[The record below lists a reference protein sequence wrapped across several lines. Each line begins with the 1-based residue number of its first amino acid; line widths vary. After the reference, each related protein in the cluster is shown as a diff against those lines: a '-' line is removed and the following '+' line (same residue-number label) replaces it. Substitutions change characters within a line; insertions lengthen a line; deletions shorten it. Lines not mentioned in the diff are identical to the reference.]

1 MSPFWRHIVVA
12 AAIFVLVSLLA
23 RAIDWSLRRRPLA
36 PEAATRYRVF
46 RRIVTVVILTV
57 GLFSA
62 LLAIPEVRAV
72 AGGLLASSALLGIVI
87 GFAAQ
92 RTLGNFVAGILIAL
106 AQPVRIG
113 DRVEYDG
120 MPGVVEEIGLTY
132 TFIRAVD
139 RRRIVV
145 PNEKLASDTI
155 VNASIRSR
163 ETFAEVSVPIPLTA
177 DLEAAVEALRTDV
190 AGERDAQVYLSSL
203 GETTTF
209 ATVTI
214 RAVAIDDGAA
224 LQLER
229 DLRLR
234 THRRLRELGVWA

>member
-1 MSPFWRHIVVA
+1 MDPFWRHIVLA
-12 AAIFVLVSLLA
+12 AAILAVVFVFA
-23 RAIDWSLRRRPLA
+23 RLTDWWLQRRTLP
-36 PEAATRYRVF
+36 PEAVTRYRVF
-46 RRIVTVVILTV
+46 RRIVTVSILVV

-62 LLAIPEVRAV
+62 LLAIPEVRVV

-113 DRVEYDG
+113 DRVEYEG
-120 MPGVVEEIGLTY
+120 TEGVVEEVGLTY

-139 RRRIVV
+139 RRRLVV

-163 ETFAEVSVPIPLTA
+163 ETFAEISVPVPLTA
-177 DLEAAVEALRTDV
+177 DLDSALEALREDL
-190 AGERDAQVYLSSL
+190 ADERDTQVYVSALADP
-203 GETTTF
+203 
-209 ATVTI
+209 ATVTV
-214 RAVAIDDGAA
+214 RAAASDEVAAER
-224 LQLER
+224 LEH

-234 THRRLRELGVWA
+234 AHRRLRELGVWA

>member
-1 MSPFWRHIVVA
+1 MA

-23 RAIDWSLRRRPLA
+23 RLIDWSLQRRPLP
-36 PEAATRYRVF
+36 PEAVTRYRIF
-46 RRIVTVVILTV
+46 RRTVAVIILAV

-72 AGGLLASSALLGIVI
+72 AGGLLASSALLGVVL

-92 RTLGNFVAGILIAL
+92 RTLGNFVAGLLIAL

-120 MPGVVEEIGLTY
+120 TPGVVEEIGLTY
-132 TFIRAVD
+132 TFIRAGD
-139 RRRIVV
+139 GRRIVV

-155 VNASIRSR
+155 VNASIRGR
-163 ETFAEVSVPIPLTA
+163 ETYAEVSVPVPLRT
-177 DLEAAVEALRTDV
+177 DLEAALDALREDV
-190 AGERDAQVYLSSL
+190 AEERDAQVYVSALADS
-203 GETTTF
+203 
-209 ATVTI
+209 ATVTV
-214 RAVAIDDGAA
+214 RAVADDDVAA

-229 DLRLR
+229 ELRLR
-234 THRRLRELGVWA
+234 AQKRLRALGVWA

>member
-1 MSPFWRHIVVA
+1 MSPFWKHIVIA
-12 AAIFVLVSLLA
+12 AVIFAVVTLLA
-23 RAIDWSLRRRPLA
+23 RATDWWLQRRTLA
-36 PEAATRYRVF
+36 PEAVTRYRVF
-46 RRIVTVVILTV
+46 RRTVTVVILTV

-72 AGGLLASSALLGIVI
+72 AGGLLASSALLGIVL

-120 MPGVVEEIGLTY
+120 NSGVVEEIGLTY
-132 TFIRAVD
+132 TFIRALD

-155 VNASIRSR
+155 VNASIRSA
-163 ETFAEVSVPIPLTA
+163 ETFAEVSVPVPLAA
-177 DLEAAVEALRTDV
+177 DLDAALEALKADI
-190 AGERDAQVYLSSL
+190 AEERDASVFVSSL
-203 GETTTF
+203 ADP
-209 ATVTI
+209 ATVTV
-214 RAVAIDDGAA
+214 RAAA
-224 LQLER
+224 QDELAAVRLEH

-234 THRRLRELGVWA
+234 AHRRLRALGVWT